1 MGRCA
6 SHLKI
11 ATKLIVV
18 KIASHTQDCVVQCVL
33 TSQVTCIPTR
43 KHSMVH
49 LCWIIAPS
57 RGIIGLLHSK
67 NQFAKVNDLGWLIQS
82 FRKKAFFLFDSLNCV
97 VFMQPSTLLR
107 CHSLTLFS
115 GSSLTVDLFWF
126 FPHSFSLPLSLW
138 FVSLLRL
145 LCLRLNALS
154 FVLPLSSGSKVCYT
168 MMCFVVKEKG

>member
-1 MGRCA
+1 MRFDLPSDLY
-6 SHLKI
+6 SHQKAFYGSLVLDHCSKSWNHRI
-11 ATKLIVV
+11 TALQKSVCKSERSGL
-18 KIASHTQDCVVQCVL
+18 AHTILQ
-33 TSQVTCIPTR
+33 
-43 KHSMVH
+43 KE
-49 LCWIIAPS
+49 
-57 RGIIGLLHSK
+57 
-67 NQFAKVNDLGWLIQS
+67 S
-82 FRKKAFFLFDSLNCV
+82 FFFLFDSLNCV
-97 VFMQPSTLLR
+97 VFVQPSTLLR

>member
-1 MGRCA
+1 
-6 SHLKI
+6 
-11 ATKLIVV
+11 
-18 KIASHTQDCVVQCVL
+18 
-33 TSQVTCIPTR
+33 
-43 KHSMVH
+43 MVD
-49 LCWIIAPS
+49 LFWIIVPS
-57 RGIIGLLHSK
+57 HGIIGFSHSK
-67 NQFAKVNDLGWLIQS
+67 NEFAKVNDLGWVRQS
-82 FRKKAFFLFDSLNCV
+82 YRKKAFLFDSLNCV
-97 VFMQPSTLLR
+97 VLVQPSTLLR
-107 CHSLTLFS
+107 CHPLTLFS